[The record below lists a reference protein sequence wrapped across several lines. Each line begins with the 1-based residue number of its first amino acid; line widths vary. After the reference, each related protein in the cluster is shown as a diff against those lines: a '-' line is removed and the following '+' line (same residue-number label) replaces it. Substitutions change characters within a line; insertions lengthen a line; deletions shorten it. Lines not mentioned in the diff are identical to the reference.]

1 MSCSYTAHWLCRDDG
16 VGLAAPQVGLNL
28 RLMVFNPTGV
38 RGEPDYILV
47 NPRVIKSSNTADVSE
62 EGCLSFP
69 NIYGDVQVRTWSI
82 QFAAP

>member
-1 MSCSYTAHWLCRDDG
+1 
-16 VGLAAPQVGLNL
+16 
-28 RLMVFNPTGV
+28 MVFNPTGV

-82 QFAAP
+82 HSCLGVRSIVICALHVLNVGVWD